1 MTTPVKQYQN
11 VSYRE
16 LLQFSQQNPNRRR
29 ALVPIEIHAPSHKE
43 DPSLQS
49 LGLDGYTS
57 LNLNPTGLLSVL
69 LCVMDPVYYS
79 ESNKNGRQQDMSD
92 LVTSLQQDTDQL
104 KNTSLMRKRKKI
116 YELLGTCFNGGQL
129 QDKDYLDLY
138 HGFEAMRSIQFIM
151 LKEAVQEKTEDHDGA
166 VVNDS
171 GFKGEIFFSSNPSLW
186 KTDDPVWV
194 VDYKGHWVAI
204 PMDMSARPIKTYMG
218 EWLEQMEQNGWM
230 VQWPEV
236 DGTKAELVATLS
248 QQSTWKETDKKLS
261 KETLALRLGK
271 QHTLHLFDKWA
282 KTMLL
287 A

>member
-16 LLQFSQQNPNRRR
+16 LIQFSQQNPNRNRVL
-29 ALVPIEIHAPSHKE
+29 APIEIHVPLHKE

-49 LGLDGYTS
+49 LGLNGYTS

-69 LCVMDPVYYS
+69 LCVLDPVYYM
-79 ESNKNGRQQDMSD
+79 ESNKNGRQQDISE
-92 LVTSLQQDTDQL
+92 LVTKLQQDTDNL
-104 KNTSLMRKRKKI
+104 KHTSLMRKRKKI

-151 LKEAVQEKTEDHDGA
+151 LKEAVQDKTEDHDGSTQ
-166 VVNDS
+166 VDN

-186 KTDDPVWV
+186 KAEDPVWV

-204 PMDMSARPIKTYMG
+204 PMDVSAKPIKTYLE
-218 EWLEQMEQNGWM
+218 EWLVNMEEQGWII
-230 VQWPEV
+230 QWPEV
-236 DGTKAELVATLS
+236 DGTKTELVAILS
-248 QQSTWKETDKKLS
+248 QLSAWKETDKKLS
-261 KETLALRLGK
+261 KDTLSMRLGK
-271 QHTLHLFDKWA
+271 YNTLQLFQKWSN
-282 KTMLL
+282 LQ
-287 A
+287 